1 MKELM
6 PVGAKP
12 ALPLQSINKKDY
24 KMNQEVV
31 KEAYELPRISVR
43 GIVMEAGIAEAVSV
57 LTAGTITQENDW
69 GTEATVKPT
78 EEDASGYFWMG
89 F

>member
-1 MKELM
+1 MEELIRER
-6 PVGAKP
+6 VRQ
-12 ALPLQSINKKDY
+12 ALPFQSNKQKE
-24 KMNQEVV
+24 KEMNREVV

-43 GIVMEAGIAEAVSV
+43 GIVLEAGIAEAVSV

-69 GTEATVKPT
+69 GTEETAKPT
-78 EEDASGYFWMG
+78 KEDASGYFWIG